1 MTEVQKVLDE
11 MQEMVRRHGMPNYL
25 LNEIHDWESRLR
37 TALSAQQS
45 EAVYQYKRNEK
56 ADWTD
61 CTEEAFKNA
70 TKAGGFLGWE
80 LRVLYTSPSPTP
92 ANASDEAV
100 RAVVEA
106 TQWVSNS
113 LDNGGCC
120 SNVVSPQAMDALYAA
135 LSHPEVA
142 KMLRDSK

>member
-92 ANASDEAV
+92 ANASEEAV
-100 RAVVEA
+100 RAVLDKAQFLVEGLSEDYVA
-106 TQWVSNS
+106 WPTRV
-113 LDNGGCC
+113 L
-120 SNVVSPQAMDALYAA
+120 MLKAA

-142 KMLRDSK
+142 KMLGNGNA